1 MPLQIQDA
9 ALARFDDEPR
19 IEVEVEAE
27 EMVTAEELCP
37 PGLGPSVVLETIA
50 LTQTW
55 DGLPEAEAVGVKGI
69 PAEEEELGFGAMG
82 SAQFGLVDVVV
93 LPV

>member
-1 MPLQIQDA
+1 
-9 ALARFDDEPR
+9 
-19 IEVEVEAE
+19 
-27 EMVTAEELCP
+27 MVLK
-37 PGLGPSVVLETIA
+37 TIA

-55 DGLPEAEAVGVKGI
+55 DGLPEAEAVGVEGI
-69 PAEEEELGFGAMG
+69 PAEEELGFGAMG